1 MLFLINFLRL
11 EMETNISQTTSSW
24 PSYCN
29 GNTSQASPNN
39 ETEPVTHKR
48 SWTEIKE
55 SVNEIRKQLS
65 RLSAMTPSNIEFR
78 KLTDNRTRIYFLG
91 TPPNGWETTLLC
103 TDITPDM
110 LKSYSIKEE
119 QPQPQRTR
127 LIILSLLLITNRPI
141 KI

>member
-1 MLFLINFLRL
+1 
-11 EMETNISQTTSSW
+11 METNIPQNTSPW
-24 PSYCN
+24 PNYCN
-29 GNTSQASPNN
+29 GNTSQALPAN
-39 ETEPVTHKR
+39 ETEPVSYKR

-110 LKSYSIKEE
+110 LTSNTNKEE
-119 QPQPQRTR
+119 QSQPQRTR
-127 LIILSLLLITNRPI
+127 LIIVSLSRDQ
-141 KI
+141 

>member
-1 MLFLINFLRL
+1 
-11 EMETNISQTTSSW
+11 METNIPQNTGPW

-29 GNTSQASPNN
+29 GSISQASPNN
-39 ETEPVTHKR
+39 ETEPVSQKR

-65 RLSAMTPSNIEFR
+65 RLSAITPSNIEFR
-78 KLTDNRTRIYFLG
+78 TLTDNRTRIYFLG

-110 LKSYSIKEE
+110 LTNNTNKEE
-119 QPQPQRTR
+119 QSQPQRTR
-127 LIILSLLLITNRPI
+127 LILIVSLLSRYQ
-141 KI
+141 